1 MCYFRIMRILFSF
14 LLIAGIVSTAFSQG
28 KSKTAITPI
37 VSSAIL
43 QDTNTLKLR
52 DYLNKN
58 QLPYNGMPNVITQ
71 KSLPSAYHGNNNKG
85 FDIYESRVDNMPM
98 LVPDSSNAASLSF
111 STTIEETNTT
121 RSRFYKLPRNKFDE
135 LLEKQKARDSLFIK
149 LVQPRTFRY
158 PKK

>member
-1 MCYFRIMRILFSF
+1 MRILFSF
-14 LLIAGIVSTAFSQG
+14 LLIAGIVSTTFSQV
-28 KSKTAITPI
+28 KSETATTPI

-71 KSLPSAYHGNNNKG
+71 KSLPPAYHGNNNKG
-85 FDIYESRVDNMPM
+85 FDIYESRIDNMPM
-98 LVPDSSNAASLSF
+98 LVPDSSNAASLSLAR
-111 STTIEETNTT
+111 TIEETNTT

-135 LLEKQKARDSLFIK
+135 FLEKQKARDSLFMK
-149 LVQPRTFRY
+149 PSQPKMFCY